1 MKSFYFRCLLKL
13 WTVDLLVKFR
23 CLKQVSVYSQSV
35 CDSASYAALQIS
47 FYPVSP
53 LQLWC
58 PRVAQGFKWNECS
71 LLTSSVENKRPLSR
85 LAVTQDK
92 ILNIDCQQL
101 GTDYPLLEEW
111 VCKSVSD
118 YVCVS
123 VCVVSAEAKRWPEIT
138 SGPSFVVYLI
148 ALFEW

>member
-1 MKSFYFRCLLKL
+1 M
-13 WTVDLLVKFR
+13 
-23 CLKQVSVYSQSV
+23 YSQSV

-47 FYPVSP
+47 FYPVSS

-118 YVCVS
+118 YVCVC
-123 VCVVSAEAKRWPEIT
+123 VCVCCQCRGQKVTRDYLWTFLCCLFDCLVWVVGRIIWKAKSMLHFYEK
-138 SGPSFVVYLI
+138 YY
-148 ALFEW
+148 